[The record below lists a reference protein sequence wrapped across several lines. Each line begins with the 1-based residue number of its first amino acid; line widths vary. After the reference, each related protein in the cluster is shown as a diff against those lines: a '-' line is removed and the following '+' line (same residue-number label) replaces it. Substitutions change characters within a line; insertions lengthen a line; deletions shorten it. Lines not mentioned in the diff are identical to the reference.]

1 MTAQSP
7 LGRPTTQPQ
16 QYSPESLCPI
26 SRAES
31 RSMLGLAEPM
41 PFHGT
46 DLWNAWEL
54 TWLAPSG
61 LPRVATAEIRVPADS
76 PNIIESKSMKLYL
89 ASFTMTH
96 QASVDDVHTV
106 IARDLGECAGLAV
119 DVRLTSV
126 VDTDRRHTE
135 PLPGD
140 SLDDNDVD
148 CDAWHV
154 DADLLHAD
162 PDTVVTETLHSD
174 LLRSLCP
181 VTGQPDSGSVLIRY
195 RGPRIERAALTRY
208 IVSYRQH
215 SDFHENCVERMFVDI
230 ADRCRPQE
238 LTVYARFQRRGGI
251 DINPFRS
258 NFEQDPPNSRL
269 WRQ

>member
-7 LGRPTTQPQ
+7 LGRSTAQPQ

-26 SRAES
+26 ARAQS
-31 RSMLGLAEPM
+31 RSILGLAEPL

-54 TWLAPSG
+54 TWLAPGG
-61 LPRVATAEIRVPADS
+61 LPRAALAEIRVPADS

-89 ASFTMTH
+89 ASFAMTY
-96 QASVDDVHTV
+96 QQSTDDVRAA
-106 IARDLGECAGLAV
+106 IARDLGDCAGSVV
-119 DVRLTSV
+119 DVRLTSAA
-126 VDTDRRHTE
+126 DTGRRHTE

-154 DADLLHAD
+154 DADLLRAD
-162 PDTVVTETLHSD
+162 PDTVVSETLRSD

-215 SDFHENCVERMFVDI
+215 SDFHENCVERMFVDLL
-230 ADRCRPQE
+230 DRCAPQA

>member
-1 MTAQSP
+1 MPTIHVAHSPDSDDAFMFWALAAGRIDTGDREYVHELADIETLNRRALDAELEVTAVSVHAYAHLSDTYAILPHGASMGDREYGPRLVARSP
-7 LGRPTTQPQ
+7 KP
-16 QYSPESLCPI
+16 
-26 SRAES
+26 
-31 RSMLGLAEPM
+31 
-41 PFHGT
+41 
-46 DLWNAWEL
+46 
-54 TWLAPSG
+54 
-61 LPRVATAEIRVPADS
+61 
-76 PNIIESKSMKLYL
+76 
-89 ASFTMTH
+89 
-96 QASVDDVHTV
+96 DDVRAA
-106 IARDLGECAGLAV
+106 IARDLGDCAGSVV
-119 DVRLTSV
+119 DVRLTSAA
-126 VDTDRRHTE
+126 DTGRRHTE

-154 DADLLHAD
+154 DADLLRAD
-162 PDTVVTETLHSD
+162 PDKVVNETLHSD

-215 SDFHENCVERMFVDI
+215 SDFHENCVERMFVDLL
-230 ADRCRPQE
+230 DRCAPQA

>member
-1 MTAQSP
+1 MTAESP

-31 RSMLGLAEPM
+31 RSMLGLAKPM

-54 TWLAPSG
+54 TWLSPSG

-96 QASVDDVHTV
+96 QESVDDLNAV
-106 IARDLGECAGLAV
+106 IARDLGECAGSAV
-119 DVRLTSV
+119 DVRLTSA
-126 VDTDRRHTE
+126 VDDDPRHTE

-140 SLDDNDVD
+140 SLDDNDVE

-154 DADLLHAD
+154 DADLLHAE
-162 PDTVVTETLHSD
+162 PDTMVTETLHSD

-195 RGPRIERAALTRY
+195 RGPHIERAALTRY

-215 SDFHENCVERMFVDI
+215 EDFHENCVERMFVDI

>member
-7 LGRPTTQPQ
+7 LGRSTTQPQ

-26 SRAES
+26 ARAQS
-31 RSMLGLAEPM
+31 RSILGLAEPL

-54 TWLAPSG
+54 TWLAPGG
-61 LPRVATAEIRVPADS
+61 LPRVALAEIRVPADS

-89 ASFTMTH
+89 ASFAMTH
-96 QASVDDVHTV
+96 QQSADDVRAA
-106 IARDLGECAGLAV
+106 IARDLGDCAGSVV
-119 DVRLTSV
+119 DVRLTGAA
-126 VDTDRRHTE
+126 DTGRRHTE
-135 PLPGD
+135 PLPGV

-154 DADLLHAD
+154 DADLLRAD
-162 PDTVVTETLHSD
+162 PDTVVSETLHSD

-215 SDFHENCVERMFVDI
+215 SDFHENCVERMFVDLL
-230 ADRCRPQE
+230 DRCAPQA